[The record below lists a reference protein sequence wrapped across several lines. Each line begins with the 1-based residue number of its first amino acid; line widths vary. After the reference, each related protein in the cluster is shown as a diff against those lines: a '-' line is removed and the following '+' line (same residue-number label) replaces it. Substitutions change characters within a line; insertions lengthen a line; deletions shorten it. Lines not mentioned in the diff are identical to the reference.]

1 MHQWSLKFQPIH
13 IWNVDELC
21 IGDVSQQQKV
31 IGVVLTYVCIAG
43 LHVSP
48 IIIFKSVRVK
58 PEWWE
63 YAPSGYCIWASDSSY
78 ISTKLLQSMG
88 RNLLNSSGSQIL
100 MTPSINHLVLIDLAY

>member
-31 IGVVLTYVCIAG
+31 IGVVGERALQTVFGEKATNTILLTYVCIAG

-48 IIIFKSVRVK
+48 IIIFKAVRVK
-58 PEWWE
+58 PEWQE
-63 YAPSGYCIWASDSSY
+63 YAPSG
-78 ISTKLLQSMG
+78 
-88 RNLLNSSGSQIL
+88 
-100 MTPSINHLVLIDLAY
+100 